1 MQALRL
7 AKTVDMPREE
17 WLSLRRKG
25 IGGSDISAICGVNPW
40 RSKMAVFLEKI
51 EAIPGVDENEA
62 MYWGTVL
69 EDIVAQEFKKRNTVG
84 VQRINSLLQ
93 HPEYPMFIANID
105 RLVPKEKAVLEIKTT
120 NSFSSKEWDED
131 RMPDHV
137 MMQIQWYLG
146 VTGYKKGYL
155 AALIGGQRYVQAVTE
170 FDSELWEIMVREA
183 LAFWQLVET
192 RTPPPMDGSNS
203 STDVLN
209 LLYPEAVPGK
219 AIELP
224 ETALEWIAEYERCN
238 GEEKEAKRLKDQA
251 ANQLK
256 ALLGDAETG
265 IIGDRKVTWKTIT
278 RKEHVVKASTFRQLK
293 IK

>member
-51 EAIPGVDENEA
+51 EAIPGVEENEA
-62 MYWGTVL
+62 IYWGTVL
-69 EDIVAQEFKKRNTVG
+69 EDVVAQEFKKRNQVG
-84 VQRINSLLQ
+84 VQRVNSLLQ
-93 HPEYPMFIANID
+93 HPEYPMFLANID
-105 RLVPKEKAVLEIKTT
+105 RIIPKEKAILEIKTT
-120 NSFSSKEWDED
+120 NSFNSKEWDED

-146 VTGYKKGYL
+146 VTGFKKGYL
-155 AALIGGQRYVQAVTE
+155 AALVGGQRYVQASVK
-170 FDSELWEIMVREA
+170 FDSELWAIMAQEA
-183 LAFWQLVET
+183 VAFWELVEA

-203 STDVLN
+203 SSEVLN
-209 LLYPEAVPGK
+209 MLYPTAESGK
-219 AIELP
+219 VIELP
-224 ETALEWIAEYERCN
+224 ESAVPWIQQYEAAISNEKIAKAE
-238 GEEKEAKRLKDQA
+238 KSQS
-251 ANQLK
+251 ANILK
-256 ALLGDAETG
+256 AMLGDAETG